1 MKTGHLFREEIWI
14 IAGCNGAGKS
24 TAAQALL
31 PSYLGT
37 NQFVNADE
45 IARGLSPF
53 NPESVN
59 ILAGRLMLERLRS
72 LMNKG
77 ESFAFETTLSTRYY
91 LQLIKEAQLTGYTV
105 RMIFLWLPNVLLAQ
119 ERVKQRVLEGGHN
132 IPREVIR
139 RRYDRGLRNFFSSYI
154 PLLDT
159 WVFID
164 NSKGAFELVAE
175 NTGVKMQILEQA
187 IWNSLIKEYTN

>member
-1 MKTGHLFREEIWI
+1 MKTGHLFRKEIWI

-31 PSYLGT
+31 PSYLGI

-45 IARGLSPF
+45 IAKGISPF

-72 LMNKG
+72 LMQKG

-91 LQLIKEAQLTGYTV
+91 IQLIKEAQLTGYSV

-132 IPREVIR
+132 IPKEVIR
-139 RRYDRGLRNFFSSYI
+139 RRYARGLRNFFSSYI
-154 PLLDT
+154 QLLDT